1 MDLRVTMNTLLSR
14 TLSDVRK
21 NTDQLTRLQ
30 EEIAKNKRIL
40 RPSDDPFATASVM
53 AGKAYDGKLG
63 AFLDN
68 IKNAKSVFDASG
80 ASLQEAN
87 NILVQARGMALEGA
101 NAVNDSGAR
110 QALAQQVDQLIGR
123 LLDVANSKQD
133 NSFLFGGIDNRTQ
146 PFQIVSRDAQGR
158 PTEVAYKGQSTAS
171 MQTVSSNQQVA
182 AYYPGDRVF
191 NGFQRQTTVFAGD
204 PTGAKPGT
212 GTDSAIGQGTLL
224 VRHVATT
231 FAAGSGVQPGASS
244 ATGDNILGPPGAH
257 SLVVNDTS
265 GTGAAGV
272 VSLDGGP
279 AIAFTSADANLKV
292 LGPSGQIAYLNMSAI
307 TPGFNGSVAITAN
320 GDMSL
325 DQGATYTPIDFSANQ
340 TIADSRNGTVAN
352 IDSTQVRQTG
362 TNRLDFTGTYDAFSL
377 LIALRDDLRNT
388 NGLNEADLSKSIS
401 GRVAEFDRVKAS
413 VLDALGEQSANAQ
426 NMESLQSHL
435 ENQQLDT
442 KSRVATLEEPDI
454 ADLVV
459 KMQGL
464 QSMLQLSLAAYSKI
478 LDTSLLDYIK

>member
-1 MDLRVTMNTLLSR
+1 MNTLLSR
-14 TLSDVRK
+14 TPADVRK

-30 EEIAKNKRIL
+30 EEIAQEQKD
-40 RPSDDPFATASVM
+40 SSSFDPFATASLM

-80 ASLQEAN
+80 SSLQEAN

-101 NAVNDSGAR
+101 NAVNDAGAR
-110 QALAQQVDQLIGR
+110 EALAQQVDQLIGR
-123 LLDVANSKQD
+123 LLEVANSKQD
-133 NSFLFGGIDNRTQ
+133 NSYLFGGIDNRTQ
-146 PFQIVSRDAQGR
+146 PFQVVGRDSQGK
-158 PTEVAYKGQSTAS
+158 PTAIAYMGQSTPS
-171 MQTVSSNQQVA
+171 MQTISPNQQVA
-182 AYYPGDRVF
+182 AFYPGDRVF
-191 NGFQRQTTVFAGD
+191 NGFQRQATLFAGD

-212 GTDSAIGQGTLL
+212 GTDSVIGQGALL
-224 VRHVATT
+224 IRHTATT
-231 FAAGSGVQPGASS
+231 FAPGSGVLPGSSSASS
-244 ATGDNILGPPGAH
+244 DTILGPAGAH
-257 SLVVNDTS
+257 SLAITDTS
-265 GTGAAGV
+265 GTGASGT

-279 AIAFTSADANLKV
+279 AIPFTNADANLKV
-292 LGPSGQIAYLNMSAI
+292 LGPSGQVVFLDMSAI
-307 TPGFNGSVAITAN
+307 TPGFNGSVAITAD

-325 DQGATYTPIDFSANQ
+325 DRGATYTAIDFSLNQ
-340 TIADSRNGTVAN
+340 TITDSRDGSVAN
-352 IDSTQVRQTG
+352 IDTTGVRQAG
-362 TNRLDFTGTYDAFSL
+362 TNRLDFAGTYDAFSL

-388 NGLNEADLSKSIS
+388 NKLNEAELSKSIS
-401 GRVAEFDRVKAS
+401 SRVAEFDRVKSS

-442 KSRVATLEEPDI
+442 KSRVAAIEEPDI

-464 QSMLQLSLAAYSKI
+464 QSMLQLSLAAYSRI